1 MNKMKSLGR
10 LSTWIVTFLIICQ
23 FIFPL
28 ENASLLFAQTAHIE
42 SLDENSRISMDF
54 KGVPLKDVLKVLSQQ
69 SGYNFVTSTEV
80 DNQPINLY
88 LDEVT
93 VQDALDTLMDS
104 KDLNYKRKEGT
115 NIYVISKAEFDVLG
129 DEVQTGFAT
138 PPEPFL
144 GTSIQTPAPQPPF
157 NDKLVTKVFQLRY
170 KRLSTSAIDIG
181 GQAVAGELSQADTL
195 SNDGDSTRAGGVSN
209 TESTD
214 DVSTGRGIDAIVG
227 NLLSDDGRL
236 SVDLATNSMIVT
248 DYPEVVTHVG
258 AVIKLLD
265 VPSRQVMLEV
275 VILEVKTTLLE
286 DLGVEWGSTNGALGT
301 FTGGSRS
308 VAFPFQESLFNSFDA
323 FTGAKSALT
332 LGTLNAATFTAT
344 LHFLLDK
351 SDTKILARP
360 RILTLNNEAA
370 ILKLVTDTSVAKV
383 SEQTASEGVSVT
395 TSDTAERTE
404 TGISLKM
411 TPQINVNDSIELYLE
426 PSITTVSASTF
437 FSSDF
442 LDPTKRSIRTT
453 VRVNDHETLVIGGII
468 DTDKSVVVRKIPL
481 LGDIP
486 LIGGAFKYIDGSDA
500 DRELLIFITPH
511 IVEDPDAKLVS
522 FESEFIKFERAAPAV
537 LSVENFIDSLDPAE
551 FMFEEQIISDFDDG
565 QGDAQK
571 TLDQMGALLDRYDD
585 DLSSLSKD
593 LDQTQK
599 KMINRSPN
607 KSYLSPYRMD

>member
-1 MNKMKSLGR
+1 MNR
-10 LSTWIVTFLIICQ
+10 YARYTVTLMFLFQ
-23 FIFPL
+23 T
-28 ENASLLFAQTAHIE
+28 LLPWNGSSILYGETVYIDVMNDATQ
-42 SLDENSRISMDF
+42 ISMDF
-54 KGVPLKDVLKVLSQQ
+54 KSVPLKDVLKVLSQQ
-69 SGYNFVTSTEV
+69 SGLNFVTSSEV
-80 DNQPINLY
+80 DDQLINLY

-93 VQDALDTLMDS
+93 VQEALDTLMDS
-104 KDLNYKRKEGT
+104 KGLSYDRKPGS
-115 NIYVISKAEFDVLG
+115 NIYVVSRALSPDLGGVAGRELRDFADPDAE
-129 DEVQTGFAT
+129 E
-138 PPEPFL
+138 
-144 GTSIQTPAPQPPF
+144 PAPESPF

-181 GQAVAGELSQADTL
+181 GQAVAGELSAADTL
-195 SNDGDSTRAGGVSN
+195 GDDGASTSAGGVTNS
-209 TESTD
+209 ESTD
-214 DVSTGRGIDAIVG
+214 DVTTKRGIDAIVG
-227 NLLSDDGRL
+227 NLLSDDGKL
-236 SVDLATNSMIVT
+236 SLDLSTNSIVVT
-248 DYPEVVTHVG
+248 DYPEVVSHIRQ
-258 AVIKLLD
+258 VIQLID
-265 VPSRQVMLEV
+265 IPSRQVMLEV

-383 SEQTASEGVSVT
+383 SEQSASEGVSVT

-468 DTDKSVVVRKIPL
+468 DTDKSVVVRKIPI

-522 FESEFIKFERAAPAV
+522 LDSEFIKFESIAAVVASDESV
-537 LSVENFIDSLDPAE
+537 LDSLDSLDAAE
-551 FMFEEQIISDFDDG
+551 FKFEEEIIADLVDG
-565 QGDAQK
+565 QGDVQE
-571 TLDQMGALLDRYDD
+571 TMDQMGALLDRYED
-585 DLSSLSKD
+585 DLSSLSKE

-599 KMINRSPN
+599 KMISRSPN
-607 KSYLSPYRMD
+607 KSYLQPHRID